1 MLAGRRVAGGDS
13 GGVSAI
19 VDRGKRVVT
28 YKTAPMV
35 GAVLRLEMRDF
46 FWYGENQERRGRIV
60 V

>member
-1 MLAGRRVAGGDS
+1 MLVGQRVVEGDS

-35 GAVLRLEMRDF
+35 GAVLRLEMKDF
-46 FWYGENQERRGRIV
+46 F
-60 V
+60 